1 MTEPIWAIEAAE
13 LEYQCLLAERAHF
26 DAALDAWVMWRRLG
40 LAVALLTAA
49 TTGSAMEVFGL
60 IPGFGPP
67 GRTALTGMLAL
78 LLALA
83 TAGFAFLDPKGLRD
97 RHDQVGKR
105 LAALRAEVRL
115 LRRSALSDGVPDGTA
130 ALETL
135 LRRHA
140 EILAEAPPI
149 GDDRHEKTKRQLAS
163 NVHYRELRAMTGRPV
178 PDGKAYTSGR

>member
-1 MTEPIWAIEAAE
+1 MPEPGWNIEAAE

-26 DAALDAWVMWRRLG
+26 DAALGAWVMWRRLG

-60 IPGFGPP
+60 IPGFGAS

-78 LLALA
+78 CLALA

-97 RHDQVGKR
+97 RHDLVGKR

-115 LRRSALSDGVPDGTA
+115 LRRSALAEAPPDPVA
-130 ALETL
+130 ALEPL

-149 GDDRHEKTKRQLAS
+149 GDDRHENTKRQLAS
-163 NVHYRELRAMTGRPV
+163 NVHYRELRALTGRSV
-178 PDGKAYTSGR
+178 PGGGA